1 MKKPIVSL
9 VFIPI
14 LALFFCSC
22 GIDEEE
28 YSEESALYW
37 RYLSEVCDSYTVD
50 LIGLTI
56 KSNKIEAV
64 RALDIHD
71 FDHPVYSSG
80 LLYKKDKTYILRTQ
94 WLIPNELSE
103 QPMLE
108 FRCGEYTFSFP
119 LYYGNRAIITTLIL
133 PPQKWHPSTDGEITQ
148 LLQEKWNS
156 AECKVRILEGST
168 PISDWHPI
176 TFLDLDSPESQEWQN
191 RLNKISGKRL
201 ENSFEH
207 IQQLLS
213 NIEKEKSTSD
223 FEEKSIHLSSDGI
236 IPKENTNTLQVDTN
250 TIDESSNGK

>member
-22 GIDEEE
+22 GIDEEK
-28 YSEESALYW
+28 YSQESALYW
-37 RYLSEVCDSYTVD
+37 RVLNKTCHSSIEG
-50 LIGLTI
+50 LLGLTTR
-56 KSNKIEAV
+56 SNQIEAV

-71 FDHPVYSSG
+71 FDHPVYSSA
-80 LLYKKDKTYILRTQ
+80 LLYKKDKTYILSSQ

-103 QPMLE
+103 QTMLE

-119 LYYGNRAIITTLIL
+119 LHYKNEAIITTLIL
-133 PPQKWHPSTDGEITQ
+133 PPQKWHPSTDREITQ

>member
-1 MKKPIVSL
+1 MFL
-9 VFIPI
+9 
-14 LALFFCSC
+14 CSC
-22 GIDEEE
+22 GIDEEK
-28 YSEESALYW
+28 YSQESALYW
-37 RYLSEVCDSYTVD
+37 RVLNKTCHSSIEG
-50 LIGLTI
+50 LLGLTTR
-56 KSNKIEAV
+56 SNQIEAV

-71 FDHPVYSSG
+71 FDHPVYSSA
-80 LLYKKDKTYILRTQ
+80 LLYKKDKTYILSSQ

-103 QPMLE
+103 QTMLE

-133 PPQKWHPSTDGEITQ
+133 PPQKWHPSTDREITQ